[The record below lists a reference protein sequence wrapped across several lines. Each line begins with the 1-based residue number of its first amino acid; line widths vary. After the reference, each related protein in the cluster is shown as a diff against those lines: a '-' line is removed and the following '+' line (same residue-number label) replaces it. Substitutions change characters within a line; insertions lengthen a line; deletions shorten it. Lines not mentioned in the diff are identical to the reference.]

1 MVRLSPSLRSSEEY
15 IRMVR
20 TLHRRRGFTL
30 VELLVVILII
40 AVLISLLLPAIQK
53 VREAANRTACL
64 NNLKQMGMAV
74 VNYASSSSG
83 KLPPLYYAPLV
94 TGVYEPQSF
103 FFTILPYIEQTNT
116 FKTGMTPVAYP
127 PNPASPPLAFPNGTL
142 DPNSPLPVVVN
153 LTWCG
158 LDAAG
163 LGGIICQKGF
173 VKVYVCPADPTNSSS
188 LSVNN
193 AGNPTNYTNGWVGA
207 SYAANFLVFG
217 TNQPSSPTGFF
228 DWLPKYSLSGIPDGA
243 SNTVILSDKFAQYTT
258 NVGANGFTDQHGN
271 GQVKAN
277 LWAWPANYPVSGPYP
292 TPPGLGYSGPFGAYW
307 ENAAAFGLL
316 PYYGLPVYNAPQ
328 VGVSEK
334 LADISVVQS
343 GHAAVVQVA
352 LADGSARG
360 VSATVNAGG
369 PLTTW
374 AFAITPDDG
383 HTLGADWMD

>member
-30 VELLVVILII
+30 VELLIVILII
-40 AVLISLLLPAIQK
+40 AVLVGLLLPAIQK
-53 VREAANRTACL
+53 VREAANRTSCL

-83 KLPPLYYAPLV
+83 KLPPLYYAPPV

-103 FFTILPYIEQTNT
+103 FFTILPYMDQTNM

-127 PNPASPPLAFPNGTL
+127 PSPPSPPLAFPLGTL
-142 DPNSPLPVVVN
+142 DPNSTPLALVN

-173 VKVYVCPADPTNSSS
+173 VKAYVCPADPTNSTSV
-188 LSVNN
+188 SVNN
-193 AGNPTNYTNGWVGA
+193 GTNYTNGWVGA

-217 TNQPSSPTGFF
+217 SVPSPSATGFT
-228 DWLPKYSLSGIPDGA
+228 DAVPKYTLSGIPDGP
-243 SNTVILSDKFAQYTT
+243 SNTVIIADKYAQYTANVPT
-258 NVGANGFTDQHGN
+258 NVFVDQFGN
-271 GQVKAN
+271 PQVAAN
-277 LWAWPANYPVSGPYP
+277 LWAWPANYPVSGPHAGP
-292 TPPGLGYSGPFGAYW
+292 AGYSGLTGVYSQ
-307 ENAAAFGLL
+307 NAAIFGFIG
-316 PYYGLPVYNAPQ
+316 YGTGVFNAPQ
-328 VGVSEK
+328 VSCKENQ
-334 LADISVVQS
+334 ADFTIVQS
-343 GHAAVVQVA
+343 GHASVVQVV

-360 VSATVNAGG
+360 VAATVSAGG

-374 AFAITPDDG
+374 GFAITPDDG
-383 HTLGADWMD
+383 HTLGADWTD